1 MQEVPSTA
9 ARSLHGE
16 QAVLVE
22 AARTLRSA
30 VTLEVYRSHPLDEY
44 AMSGAARL
52 LEAIAR
58 SLHVGDDVHHA
69 VVSAAMEIADH
80 VMTYVLRVV
89 RAVDGERTVGP

>member
-44 AMSGAARL
+44 AMFGAARL
-52 LEAIAR
+52 LEAIA
-58 SLHVGDDVHHA
+58 H
-69 VVSAAMEIADH
+69 
-80 VMTYVLRVV
+80 
-89 RAVDGERTVGP
+89 